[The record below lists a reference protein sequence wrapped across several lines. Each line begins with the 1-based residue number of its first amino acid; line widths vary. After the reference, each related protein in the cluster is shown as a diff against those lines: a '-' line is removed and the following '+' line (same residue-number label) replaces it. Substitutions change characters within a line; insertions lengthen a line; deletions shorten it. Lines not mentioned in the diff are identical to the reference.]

1 MKSFYSLLFIVFLI
15 KNYNTSAQVKNCQSS
30 HKISAT
36 TTSIYYSPENLR
48 SDTFDIIKYTI
59 NLDITDFA
67 NQKIKGNT
75 VVRYT
80 PKLNGQTKISLDLL
94 KLTIDSITQNS
105 TTLTYA
111 YNDTLLRVNLPL
123 SVNTTDTNNLIVYY
137 QGTPQG
143 DPAGWGGFSFSGNYA
158 YNLGVG
164 FGAKPHNYGRV
175 WFPCFDN
182 FVEKSK

>member
-15 KNYNTSAQVKNCQSS
+15 KNYNILAQVKNCQSS

-36 TTSIYYSPENLR
+36 TTSMYYSPENLR

-94 KLTIDSITQNS
+94 KLIN
-105 TTLTYA
+105 
-111 YNDTLLRVNLPL
+111 
-123 SVNTTDTNNLIVYY
+123 
-137 QGTPQG
+137 
-143 DPAGWGGFSFSGNYA
+143 
-158 YNLGVG
+158 
-164 FGAKPHNYGRV
+164 
-175 WFPCFDN
+175 
-182 FVEKSK
+182 